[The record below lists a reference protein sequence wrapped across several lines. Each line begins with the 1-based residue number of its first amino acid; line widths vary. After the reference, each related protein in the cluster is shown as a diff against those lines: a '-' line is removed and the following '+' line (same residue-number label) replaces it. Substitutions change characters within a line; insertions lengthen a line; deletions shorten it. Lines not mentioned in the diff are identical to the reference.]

1 MDSDNTWTAVGKGG
15 RAVTFP
21 PDAAAA
27 FGGKTFTRGPCV
39 VPRSEFPA
47 EAAAAFGRKPR
58 GGWKGV
64 PETETPYVS
73 KNNNGP
79 KGVPEFDSAAAAA
92 FGGKS
97 ARRGGAT
104 TTQDRTNFPDAFGKK
119 KSVFATAGELGM
131 GCDGA
136 DGYRLS
142 AFSRKRAE
150 AAELAALPP
159 EPKQQTF
166 EEMFPSLGG
175 SAPHIKSKATPSSG
189 KPTLAEIMRKR
200 VEEET
205 MEEAIKAALERT
217 RAERERIEATEAARL
232 RNLRVARMGN
242 YVSHASQFD
251 TEESEVYT
259 PGDLDYD
266 AYGVKRKELNLPE
279 PREEDSDSSSEG
291 DYAAEVD
298 EY

>member
-21 PDAAAA
+21 SDAAAA
-27 FGGKTFTRGPCV
+27 FSGKSFTRGPCV

-47 EAAAAFGRKPR
+47 DAAAAFGRKPR

-73 KNNNGP
+73 KASNGP

-97 ARRGGAT
+97 TRRGAT
-104 TTQDRTNFPDAFGKK
+104 TRHDRNDFPDAFGKK
-119 KSVFATAGELGM
+119 KSVFTAAAEVEM
-131 GCDGA
+131 SSNGA

-159 EPKQQTF
+159 EPKQQTY

-175 SAPHIKSKATPSSG
+175 SAPHIKPKATPSSG
-189 KPTLAEIMRKR
+189 KPTLADMMRKR
-200 VEEET
+200 AEEET
-205 MEEAIKAALERT
+205 KEEAKKAALERS
-217 RAERERIEATEAARL
+217 RAERERIEAAEAARL
-232 RNLRVARMGN
+232 RNLRVGRMGN
-242 YVSHASQFD
+242 YAAYSSQFD

-266 AYGVKRKELNLPE
+266 AYGVKRKELTLPE
-279 PREEDSDSSSEG
+279 PSETASDSSSES
-291 DYAAEVD
+291 DVTAEAD